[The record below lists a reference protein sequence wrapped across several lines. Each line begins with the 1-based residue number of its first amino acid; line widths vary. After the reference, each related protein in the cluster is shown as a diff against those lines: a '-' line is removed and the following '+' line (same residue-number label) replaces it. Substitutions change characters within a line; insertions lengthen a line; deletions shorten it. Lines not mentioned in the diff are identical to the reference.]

1 MLNGARIAWTLLAA
15 AVVFLVIEERA
26 RRRLHEDV
34 DHLRH
39 PPAATLVLEEHPTG
53 SVITLELK
61 REVNLFQPPAEAWTR
76 EIAVKG
82 ARQSVAL
89 PAGLYEARS
98 DAPGAQPTPFLLLAG
113 DEIRW
118 DGAPTPEGLV
128 RIPEGPF
135 LGEVSWRLERTK
147 SFLIGR
153 TEVSVAEY
161 EAFLK
166 ALAAERG
173 LGATQP
179 EPVFESPQAFTPF
192 CSQAE
197 RSAHPEG
204 CLGHRP
210 REAGLDAWGRLDAK
224 GSGRVAVRLVN
235 WYDALAYCAWATD
248 RAKKAGLRLQFR
260 LPTEREW
267 QKAARGVDG
276 RPYPWG
282 FEPGDVQ
289 HRVFEG
295 GFLAVDSH
303 PELRSPYG
311 LFHCASSV
319 AEWTADPQGPLRRRV
334 MGTTWDL
341 HTDRIHVGFGLGER
355 PDLRSIYLGFRV
367 VADEVSR

>member
-1 MLNGARIAWTLLAA
+1 VLNTPRIVWTLLAA

-34 DHLRH
+34 EHLRH
-39 PPAATLVLEEHPTG
+39 PPTATLVLEGHPPGTA
-53 SVITLELK
+53 ITLTLK
-61 REVNLFQPPAEAWTR
+61 RELDLFQPPREPWKKKITVGETR
-76 EIAVKG
+76 RRI
-82 ARQSVAL
+82 AL
-89 PAGLYEARS
+89 PAGLYEAHADGPPART
-98 DAPGAQPTPFLLLAG
+98 TPFLLRSG

-118 DGAPTPEGLV
+118 RGDLEPDGLV

-135 LGEVSWRLERTK
+135 LAEISWRLARTE

-161 EAFLK
+161 ETFLK
-166 ALAAERG
+166 ALSAARG
-173 LGATQP
+173 LDPTKP
-179 EPVFESPQAFTPF
+179 EPVFESPQPFTPF
-192 CSQAE
+192 CCEAE
-197 RSAHPEG
+197 RKAHPEG

-210 REAGLDAWGRLDAK
+210 REAGRDAWGRLDAK

-235 WYDALAYCAWATD
+235 WYDARAYCAWATD
-248 RAKKAGLRLQFR
+248 RAKKAGHPLHYR
-260 LPTEREW
+260 LPTELEW

-319 AEWTADPQGPLRRRV
+319 AEWTADAQGPLRRRV

-367 VADEVSR
+367 VADEETR